1 MHSSASEDESSSE
14 VMHSSK
20 RVKHQDCT
28 TQLEHCNDQQLE
40 ERDEESKMLPVL
52 TSDLAQSMH
61 TSNSA
66 AINLDSKNYST

>member
-28 TQLEHCNDQQLE
+28 TQLE